1 MISYKVKWI
10 KLNTIVVDV
19 KRMIDLKLNVNKEK
33 LKAIDEHFK
42 GIYEMEFEKF
52 KEILEIMVKLGLCDG
67 EDFEIL
73 IDDFRK
79 WKRAKMVLDD
89 FKQPI

>member
-1 MISYKVKWI
+1 
-10 KLNTIVVDV
+10 
-19 KRMIDLKLNVNKEK
+19 MIDLKLNVNKEK